1 MKKNIITLAIQYS
14 FMALAVVLSMLTAS
28 CGSDGGND
36 EGNTADEPLSE
47 ETTPVTFV
55 IDNGLFY
62 MFDYS
67 GSRYIG
73 SDTVEIWNGRTD
85 LKNNVDMD
93 LRQGK
98 HHVLWMTGLSLYD
111 WDRYSGDPSYIHF
124 DPNTQI
130 ITATGKEP
138 LYSYGVKYAEFD
150 VNVKEYLLPKQ
161 EVTLKPLTAKIKV
174 EITDFSKYIKSD
186 FNQRYAI
193 GVMKGYPYVSSVS
206 LKGNNYT
213 IADASSDY
221 SLELKDDKAG
231 YTVSESPTEA
241 LISSY
246 TILEEIPFESSWL
259 GVTDISVSVQD
270 SHYIL
275 CPAQGLDN
283 IQLTAEVQD
292 KNGNPITTTVLPKI
306 SLRRGYTTVLRG
318 PLFSGTTY
326 EWMVTMEPY
335 EEQ

>member
-36 EGNTADEPLSE
+36 EGNTADEPLSDK
-47 ETTPVTFV
+47 TTPVTFV
-55 IDNGLFY
+55 IDNGRFY

-111 WDRYSGDPSYIHF
+111 WSVYSNPSYIHF
-124 DPNTQI
+124 APNTQI

-161 EVTLKPLTAKIKV
+161 EVTLKPLTAKIRV
-174 EITDFSKYIKSD
+174 EVADFSYEAKYSYNKR
-186 FNQRYAI
+186 FAI
-193 GVMKGYPYVSSVS
+193 GVMKGYPYISSIS
-206 LKGNNYT
+206 LYGDSYT
-213 IADASSDY
+213 MAAQSSDY
-221 SLELKDDKAG
+221 SLELNDSKAS
-231 YTVSESPTEA
+231 YTKSESPTEA
-241 LISSY
+241 LISSFVNDY
-246 TILEEIPFESSWL
+246 YGGHTI
-259 GVTDISVSVQD
+259 SVQD

-292 KNGNPITTTVLPKI
+292 RNGNPITTTVLPKI

-326 EWMVTMEPY
+326 DWMVTMEPY